1 MIKKT
6 FGKPIKNGTMSGHE
20 KCSIGGT
27 DVLLRTEED
36 PKSVRKMGMK
46 WSTNFPFFR
55 NDSKSIQKCDTHI
68 N

>member
-1 MIKKT
+1 MIKNLEANRE
-6 FGKPIKNGTMSGHE
+6 NGTISGHE
-20 KCSIGGT
+20 KCSIWVPMFFEGRGK
-27 DVLLRTEED
+27 D

-55 NDSKSIQKCDTHI
+55 NDLKSIQKCDTHI